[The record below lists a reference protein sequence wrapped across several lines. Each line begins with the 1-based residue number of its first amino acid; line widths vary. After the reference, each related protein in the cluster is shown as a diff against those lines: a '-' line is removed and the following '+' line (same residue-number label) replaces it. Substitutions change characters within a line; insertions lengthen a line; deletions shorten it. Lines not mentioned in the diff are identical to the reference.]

1 MGSEPRNSVGH
12 LLEKLALLSKNFSGG
27 EAIIEGRL
35 RPLSERKR
43 IGKITRYFH
52 KIGVAAIML
61 EDSLKVG
68 TKIHIEGATTNFE
81 QEVASMQVDRVE
93 VEEGKSGQEIAIK
106 VKDRV
111 RENDIVYLA
120 E

>member
-1 MGSEPRNSVGH
+1 MGD
-12 LLEKLALLSKNFSGG
+12 KK
-27 EAIIEGRL
+27 
-35 RPLSERKR
+35 K

-68 TKIHIEGATTNFE
+68 DKISIEGSTTSFE
-81 QEVASMQVDRVE
+81 QEISSMQVDRADIQ
-93 VEEGKSGQEIAIK
+93 EGKAGQEIAIK

-111 RENDIVYLA
+111 REKDEVYLI
-120 E
+120 